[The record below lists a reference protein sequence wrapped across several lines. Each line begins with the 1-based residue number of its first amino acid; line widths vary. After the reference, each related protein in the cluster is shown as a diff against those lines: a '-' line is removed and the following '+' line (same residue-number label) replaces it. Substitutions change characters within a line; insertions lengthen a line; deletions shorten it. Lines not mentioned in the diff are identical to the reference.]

1 MDATITSVVRLW
13 EQQCSQREISRRLGI
28 SEQKVKKVLITA
40 GCLKT
45 RESILAQQGKTVA
58 EIMEITGKGYT
69 AVVSN
74 LPYVKGIY
82 NAEYPTINAIR
93 IKKCRER
100 NG

>member
-1 MDATITSVVRLW
+1 MDATITSVIRLW
-13 EQQCSQREISRRLGI
+13 EQQCSQKEISRRLGI
-28 SEQKVKKVLITA
+28 SEQKVKKILINA

-69 AVVSN
+69 SVVSN

-93 IKKCRER
+93 IKKCRW
-100 NG
+100 NKG